1 MKKGYYDISEFSW
14 AKVKEGD
21 VIHSPTLGWGS
32 IESFLADNHGM
43 YVKIR
48 YELPNILPSFVRISY
63 DGSNNVKKFPTTFDK
78 IGLFSKQIMF
88 KDED

>member
-1 MKKGYYDISEFSW
+1 
-14 AKVKEGD
+14 
-21 VIHSPTLGWGS
+21 
-32 IESFLADNHGM
+32 M